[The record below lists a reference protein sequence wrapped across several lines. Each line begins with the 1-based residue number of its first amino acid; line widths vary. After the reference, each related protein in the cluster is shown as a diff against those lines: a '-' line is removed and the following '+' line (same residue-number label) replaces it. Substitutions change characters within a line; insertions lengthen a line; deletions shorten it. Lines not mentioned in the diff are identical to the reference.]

1 MNSFYTRQELEQIGF
16 ASIGEEVFISRKA
29 SIYSPSKISI
39 GSKVR
44 IDDFSILSGQ
54 IHIGSMVHISA
65 YVALYGGKGI
75 YIHDCSGISARTT
88 VYSAVD
94 DFGGDFLIGP
104 MCPLGTTHVTG
115 GAVVLKKYTQIGA
128 SCVIMP
134 DLIIGE
140 GSVVGA
146 MSFINKSLDSWGI
159 YAGVPVK
166 RLKDRNKGLLAFN
179 L

>member
-16 ASIGEEVFISRKA
+16 ASIGEEVLISRKT

-39 GSKVR
+39 GNKVR

-65 YVALYGGKGI
+65 YVALYGRKGI
-75 YIHDCSGISARTT
+75 FIHDCSGISARTT

-94 DFGGDFLIGP
+94 DFGGDYLIGP
-104 MCPLGTTHVTG
+104 MCPFEVTHVTG
-115 GAVVLKKYTQIGA
+115 GPVVLKKYTQIGA

-134 DLIIGE
+134 NLTLDE

-146 MSFINKSLDSWGI
+146 MSFVNKSLDSWGI
-159 YAGVPVK
+159 YAGIPVK
-166 RLKDRNKGLLAFN
+166 RLRDRSKKLLDFKI
-179 L
+179 